1 MWKGPLQPASD
12 FLWWNFIWISMWT
25 SQRFNAQHCL
35 VSMLEKWDN
44 GGVSDAPTKDLSKSF
59 ECLLIAKL

>member
-1 MWKGPLQPASD
+1 
-12 FLWWNFIWISMWT
+12 MWT
-25 SQRFNAQHCL
+25 SQRFNAQHRL

-44 GGVSDAPTKDLSKSF
+44 GGASDAPMKDLSKSF